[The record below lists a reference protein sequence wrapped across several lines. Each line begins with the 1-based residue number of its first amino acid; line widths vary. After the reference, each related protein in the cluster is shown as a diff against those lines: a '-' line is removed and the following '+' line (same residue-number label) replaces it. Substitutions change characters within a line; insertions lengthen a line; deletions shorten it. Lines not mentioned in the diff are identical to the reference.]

1 MRFHLVR
8 RSEVRLIRKICLYL
22 AGIAV
27 SFIIGGI
34 ILSSLGINPLSYY
47 RDMITIGLIGN
58 RYPGKSVEG
67 LLKLFVPLL
76 ITSLALALAFKMRFW
91 NIGGEGEFIA
101 GAILAAVVAFKLG
114 DSLPGPVVVLLM
126 CIAASVSAGVIG
138 LVTAHLKV
146 RFNTNET
153 LMTLMINYIMLY
165 VIKYLGET
173 KADWNFF
180 LREDSERPIF
190 AKFPENAIMDGIEIG
205 NFKLLYTV
213 PSAILIAVLVYFYL
227 KSTKQGYEISVVGD
241 SVNTAKYAGM
251 NVYKITVRTI
261 FLSAALI
268 GLAGAF
274 TASASGTI
282 STDITNNVG
291 WTGVIVAW
299 LSKLS
304 VPVIGIVSLLISV
317 LQYGCQAA
325 SASYSQ
331 IDHNFAD
338 LMQGIFL
345 FSILAADFFANFR
358 LVRVHTAKTE
368 PSQASDGGSGKD
380 V

>member
-1 MRFHLVR
+1 MKLHLVR
-8 RSEVRLIRKICLYL
+8 RSVKVSQKIILYI
-22 AGIAV
+22 AGILL
-27 SFIIGGI
+27 SFVIGGI
-34 ILSSLGINPLSYY
+34 FLASLGINPLSYY

-58 RYPGKSVEG
+58 YYPAKSIEG

-76 ITSLALALAFKMRFW
+76 ITSLALALSFKMRFW
-91 NIGGEGEFIA
+91 NIGGEGEFIT
-101 GAILAAVVAFKLG
+101 GAIFASVVAFTLE
-114 DSLPGPVVVLLM
+114 DTMPRILLIIVM
-126 CIAASVSAGVIG
+126 CIAASLSAGFIG
-138 LVTAHLKV
+138 FITAHLKV

-153 LMTLMINYIMLY
+153 LVTLMINYIMLY
-165 VIKYLGET
+165 VIKYIGET

-180 LREDSERPIF
+180 LREDSERPVF
-190 AKFPENAIMDGIEIG
+190 AKFPENAIMEGFKIG

-213 PSAILIAVLVYFYL
+213 IAALAIAVLVFFYL
-227 KSTKQGYEISVVGD
+227 KSTKHGYEISVVGD
-241 SVNTAKYAGM
+241 SINTAKYAGM
-251 NVYKITVRTI
+251 SVYKITVRTI

-345 FSILAADFFANFR
+345 FSILAADFFANFKI
-358 LVRVHTAKTE
+358 VRTGRKTD
-368 PSQASDGGSGKD
+368 A
-380 V
+380 

>member
-1 MRFHLVR
+1 MKLH
-8 RSEVRLIRKICLYL
+8 LIRRDVKLSVKIGCY
-22 AGIAV
+22 IASILL
-27 SFIIGGI
+27 SFVLGGI
-34 ILSSLGINPLSYY
+34 FLLALGINPLAYY

-58 RYPGKSVEG
+58 YYPAKSVEG

-76 ITSLALALAFKMRFW
+76 ITSLALSLSFKMRFW
-91 NIGGEGEFIA
+91 NIGGEGEFIT
-101 GAILAAVVAFKLG
+101 GAIFAAVVAYKLG
-114 DSLPGPVVVLLM
+114 GTLPGPLVILLM
-126 CIAASVSAGVIG
+126 CLAAFFSAGLIG
-138 LVTAHLKV
+138 LFTAELKV

-153 LMTLMINYIMLY
+153 LVTLMINYIMLY

-180 LREDSERPIF
+180 LRTDSERPVF
-190 AKFPENAIMDGIEIG
+190 AKFPENAVMDGIAIG
-205 NFKLLYTV
+205 NFKLLFSV
-213 PSAILIAVLVYFYL
+213 PIAVVIAIGVYFYL
-227 KSTKQGYEISVVGD
+227 RSTKQGYEISVVGD
-241 SVNTAKYAGM
+241 SINTARYAGM
-251 NVYKITVRTI
+251 NVHLITLRTI

-274 TASASGTI
+274 AVAAAGTI
-282 STDITNNVG
+282 STDVTNNVG

-299 LSKLS
+299 LSRLS
-304 VPVIGIVSLLISV
+304 TPLIAVVSLLISV

-345 FSILAADFFANFR
+345 FSILAAGFFTSFKIVATGR
-358 LVRVHTAKTE
+358 R
-368 PSQASDGGSGKD
+368 KD
-380 V
+380 A